1 MEPLFIQPEVAL
13 EKTAGEVDLPE
24 DPNQWPQEIL
34 QELYKQ
40 VPYIADFQPQV
51 TMERVD
57 SERGYGMGQVEIS
70 SKSEAQMGTSQDMMD
85 AAGIRAVRVPIVI
98 RERKLAPFDLLVN
111 DAGKVLP
118 LTEQRLRQALF
129 RPQAFDVTSQTP
141 GDQSMISQLYPP
153 YRQNYGFGGGG
164 VAMSAGMGKQSSVLE
179 QYLIDELEAGDAGF
193 RQLPLEEEEEKEARV
208 LSARGRKQ
216 VKEKNFALPGNRYPI
231 HDASHAKNALTRV
244 NSHGTPEE
252 KAKVYSA
259 VAKKYPGLA
268 GRSSVAGVREAKEQ
282 QKKACVGFRKTASL
296 TSALITT
303 FNASDVDSFFEK
315 LGADE
320 NLQSAYQ
327 RNNGA
332 TVGPLGILAKYEPV
346 SQEKRA
352 SALASH
358 IKPTVVQLIKTADGY
373 LMKTASVRYWRPNTV
388 PVSRRDVVQ
397 HFGEKV
403 ALAADEA
410 GQVTMAEGA
419 TAQPDEGAL
428 DQEHPEV
435 INEPGLYK
443 VLDDE
448 GGKELIG
455 FVIPNLLDVD
465 GTPLPLAMFT
475 NGSHSAMQPD
485 IMGVPA
491 GDGSN
496 LPTAEPGGAGAFF
509 NYTDEGE
516 LQSTIP
522 LELQGGSYA
531 SPGEP
536 STLMGSTFDGR
547 PVEVSIQPNIQT
559 VLQSPEGKMLV
570 PQHWQWTP
578 LGAADAVSLV
588 SSEDPQDEAPED
600 WHENAP
606 EGKPEGMEDNEPE
619 EGETEEEK
627 ESHVWVRGDEDCFSF
642 AGPAVEKLGSAAT
655 QMVSLDDAM
664 FLLAALGVDQGYGVQ
679 KLAHSLN
686 EAVKVQTGRHIT
698 LAEEQEKVAHARA
711 TELVAI
717 AGQLRRDLT
726 KEAAVIP
733 DPTAVDTILSLG
745 FINPENIMSFVS
757 YMPSIEES
765 QQKLCDLLLAA
776 RVGMDLPTT
785 ALERAVRTVEEVI
798 EGLKVLAFQGQ

>member
-1 MEPLFIQPEVAL
+1 MTQPLFIQPEVAL

-40 VPYIADFQPQV
+40 VPYIADFEPHV

-70 SKSEAQMGTSQDMMD
+70 SKSEAQMGTSPDMME
-85 AAGIRAVRVPIVI
+85 AAGIRAVRIPVII

-111 DAGKVLP
+111 DTGKVLP
-118 LTEQRLRQALF
+118 LTEARLRQALF

-164 VAMSAGMGKQSSVLE
+164 VAMNAGMGKQSSVLE
-179 QYLIDELEAGDAGF
+179 EYLIKELEEKDAGF
-193 RQLPLEEEEEKEARV
+193 RKPPTT
-208 LSARGRKQ
+208 
-216 VKEKNFALPGNRYPI
+216 KEKT
-231 HDASHAKNALTRV
+231 AS
-244 NSHGTPEE
+244 
-252 KAKVYSA
+252 AKVA
-259 VAKKYPGLA
+259 FH
-268 GRSSVAGVREAKEQ
+268 R
-282 QKKACVGFRKTASL
+282 TASL
-296 TSALITT
+296 TAALITT
-303 FNASDVDSFFEK
+303 FNESDVDSFFEK
-315 LGADE
+315 LGSDE
-320 NLQSAYQ
+320 SLQAAYQ
-327 RNNGA
+327 HNNSA

-352 SALASH
+352 SALASN
-358 IKPTVVQLIKTADGY
+358 IKPTVVQLIKQPDGY
-373 LMKTASVRYWRPNTV
+373 LMKTASVLYWRPTTV

-403 ALAADEA
+403 ALAADES
-410 GQVTMAEGA
+410 GQVTMTEGA

-428 DQEHPEV
+428 DQEQPEV
-435 INEPGLYK
+435 INEAGLYK
-443 VLDDE
+443 VTDE
-448 GGKELIG
+448 QSGKELIG

-491 GDGSN
+491 GDGGN
-496 LPTAEPGGAGAFF
+496 LPTGEPGGSGAFF
-509 NYTDEGE
+509 SYTDEGE
-516 LQSTIP
+516 LQATIP

-536 STLMGSTFDGR
+536 PTLMGNTFDGR

-559 VLQSPEGKMLV
+559 VLQSPEGKVLI

-578 LGAADAVSLV
+578 LGAADAVALV
-588 SSEDPQDEAPED
+588 GSEEPQGEAPED
-600 WHENAP
+600 WHESAP
-606 EGKPEGMEDNEPE
+606 EGVPEGMESNEPE
-619 EGETEEEK
+619 EGEEQK
-627 ESHVWVRGDEDCFSF
+627 ESHVWVRGAEDCFSF
-642 AGPAVEKLGSAAT
+642 AGPAVSKLASAET
-655 QMVSLDDAM
+655 QMVDLDQAM
-664 FLLAALGVDQGYGVQ
+664 FLLAALGVEQAHGVQ

-686 EAVKVQTGRHIT
+686 EPVKVVTGRPIR
-698 LAEEQEKVAHARA
+698 LAEEQDKLARA
-711 TELVAI
+711 RAQELVVI
-717 AGQLRRDLT
+717 AGRLRRDLT

-733 DPTAVDTILSLG
+733 DPTAVDTVLSLG

-757 YMPSIEES
+757 YMPSIEEA

-785 ALERAVRTVEEVI
+785 ALERAVRTVEEVL

>member
-1 MEPLFIQPEVAL
+1 MEPLFIQPEVEL

-40 VPYIADFQPQV
+40 VPYIADFQPHV
-51 TMERVD
+51 TMEKVD

-70 SKSEAQMGTSQDMMD
+70 SKSEAQMGTSPDMME
-85 AAGIRAVRVPIVI
+85 AAGIRAVRIPVII

-118 LTEQRLRQALF
+118 LTESRLRQALF

-179 QYLIDELEAGDAGF
+179 DYLVEELEAADDGF
-193 RQLPLEEEEEKEARV
+193 RRPDPGDKEARV

-244 NSHGTPEE
+244 RSHGTPEE
-252 KAKVYSA
+252 KSQVYSA

-268 GRSSVAGVREAKEQ
+268 GRSSVEGVREAKAQ
-282 QKKACVGFRKTASL
+282 QKKACVGFRKTSSITA
-296 TSALITT
+296 ALITT
-303 FNASDVDSFFEK
+303 FNGSDVDAFFEK
-315 LGADE
+315 LGADDH
-320 NLQSAYQ
+320 LQAAYQ

-352 SALASH
+352 AALAS
-358 IKPTVVQLIKTADGY
+358 IVKPTVVQLVKMPDGY
-373 LMKTASVRYWRPNTV
+373 LMKTASVHYWRPNTV
-388 PVSRRDVVQ
+388 NISRRDVVQ

-428 DQEHPEV
+428 DQERPEV

-443 VLDDE
+443 VLDEE
-448 GGKELIG
+448 GGKELVG
-455 FVIPNLLDVD
+455 FVVPNLLDVD
-465 GTPLPLAMFT
+465 GSPLPLALFT

-496 LPTAEPGGAGAFF
+496 LPTGEPGGAGAFF
-509 NYTDEGE
+509 SYTDEGE
-516 LQSTIP
+516 LQATIP

-536 STLMGSTFDGR
+536 STLMGNTFDGR

-588 SSEDPQDEAPED
+588 SSEEPQDEAPED
-600 WHENAP
+600 WHESAP
-606 EGKPEGMEDNEPE
+606 EGKPEEMESNEPE
-619 EGETEEEK
+619 EGESEEQK

-642 AGPAVEKLGSAAT
+642 AGPGVEKLGSAET

-664 FLLAALGVDQGYGVQ
+664 FLLAALGVDQAYGVT
-679 KLAHSLN
+679 KLAHSMN
-686 EAVKVQTGRHIT
+686 EAVKIQTGRGII
-698 LAEEQEKVAHARA
+698 LAEEKEKLAKVRA
-711 TELVAI
+711 LELVGV

-733 DPTAVDTILSLG
+733 DPVAVDTVLSLG

-785 ALERAVRTVEEVI
+785 ALERAVRTVEEVL
-798 EGLKVLAFQGQ
+798 EGLKILAFQGQ